1 MNDISRLPRI
11 RLGVR
16 AVLTLAIVASIAA
29 NILHANPDAIARS
42 ISAWP
47 PLALLLAVELIS
59 RVPVHGRW
67 LPGIRLLAT
76 AAIAGI
82 AAWVSYWH
90 MVEVARTHGESVT
103 SAHLIPLSVDG
114 LIVVTSICLVE
125 IGGRLAATGTPAA
138 VTPTPDLAGTP
149 TAISTPTPTATPNYT
164 PTPDPVVAPPVAPTP
179 TPVDAPDP
187 TATPTPAAV
196 ESGTPTEPDELAAAA
211 DRAMVRRLQRDIA
224 AGRLKASPGV
234 EAIRKHLKV
243 GNDRARRLRD
253 VLQAET
259 PATPGRHAAST
270 EKEAAHA

>member
-16 AVLTLAIVASIAA
+16 AVLTLAIAASIAA

-125 IGGRLAATGTPAA
+125 IGGRLAATGTPC
-138 VTPTPDLAGTP
+138 
-149 TAISTPTPTATPNYT
+149 
-164 PTPDPVVAPPVAPTP
+164 
-179 TPVDAPDP
+179 
-187 TATPTPAAV
+187 
-196 ESGTPTEPDELAAAA
+196 
-211 DRAMVRRLQRDIA
+211 RRHPYPR
-224 AGRLKASPGV
+224 
-234 EAIRKHLKV
+234 
-243 GNDRARRLRD
+243 
-253 VLQAET
+253 
-259 PATPGRHAAST
+259 PGRYPHRHQYPYPYCHPRLPLPPT
-270 EKEAAHA
+270 R